1 MWPQWQVLITIKMD
15 IDTVLF
21 SSLQLITLMISM
33 RYKRKEIEQSFKTT
47 ITSSKHV
54 TVRPKL
60 VTALFEIV
68 YRLYNYFFP
77 LRSCNKVQ
85 YGLVLMKLIFLKER
99 LIFFF

>member
-1 MWPQWQVLITIKMD
+1 MWEVLITIKMG
-15 IDTVLF
+15 IDTLLF
-21 SSLQLITLMISM
+21 SSLQLITLIISM
-33 RYKRKEIEQSFKTT
+33 RYERKEMEQSFKTT

-68 YRLYNYFFP
+68 YKLYNYFFP
-77 LRSCNKVQ
+77 LRKVQ